1 MEEGG
6 DPEEALGFIRKAIE
20 LQPQN
25 GFFMD
30 SLGWGYFKLGRLDQ
44 ALLFMERAV
53 MLRPV
58 DPLITDHLG
67 DVYAALD
74 RHREAAFQWQR
85 ALDLLAEGQSDE
97 ELDIEQVKAKIKAY
111 QDGRY

>member
-1 MEEGG
+1 
-6 DPEEALGFIRKAIE
+6 
-20 LQPQN
+20 
-25 GFFMD
+25 MD

-67 DVYAALD
+67 DVYAALG

-85 ALDLLAEGQSDE
+85 ALDLLAEGQSDD
-97 ELDIEQVKAKIKAY
+97 ELDVEQINAKINAY
-111 QDGRY
+111 QDGQY